1 MQVGRHLPRR
11 GGEAI
16 MVLNV
21 DDVIP
26 TEALDELK
34 GTAGI
39 ETAFVVSLPQPSP
52 QRPLFPVGLAARP

>member
-21 DDVIP
+21 DDAIP
-26 TEALDELK
+26 PEALDELK
-34 GTAGI
+34 QTAGI

-52 QRPLFPVGLAARP
+52 QRPLFASTPGA